1 MPEKD
6 LRLLL
11 CTRYKPRTVELRFEL
26 FVRICNN
33 SVGGVRGAGLR
44 REPTGLQDTAGR
56 RKTFNFTTTLLRGLI
71 YCAPAFSVNH
81 ARKTNVSSR
90 LFKMDVAPLGSP
102 LTVPLESM
110 TASVGDLF
118 DGLAPS
124 QTTTSATH
132 LHLPVLDI
140 LTSEPGPPRVRV
152 YSTDAQN
159 FSHDMTLAMH
169 TPAPCR
175 SRAKSVEAVP
185 NFSTIIPGGTSDV
198 GITKP
203 IAISPGVEKELRVG
217 INVIERGHLRSQ
229 SHSSNPQHGTMT
241 IMNGSKETNKIE
253 REFCGDITKSN
264 PPRIE
269 TQSTLGAT
277 IETSTSNEDDPIIHL
292 RRPSSFDDLSAVSSL
307 SDTHSYQNLDSKSGR
322 RLGSL
327 FNRKKRHGKGMSFGT
342 AIKGP
347 RRDVAPNESLSR
359 ETMDRSLEQH
369 LLCRSA
375 RSLNHPDVDSNKEH
389 RRIKSGVDEKSTG
402 VKSSWLMPIS
412 SASQGDMIDMNT
424 TDPVDPFSGLI
435 GMPQGDVSAASESS
449 SSCLNVFGSPV
460 SKSSLGGVS
469 PLEPPC
475 IDQAC
480 KSSLLSNRPSVISS
494 HCRRRT
500 CGASVTS
507 DFDPLYEDEEYTSSS
522 IVGGQSFGSS
532 TAHSAL
538 HSGLPPRRHK
548 DDPLLSKSRYR
559 SPLLFAS
566 PNNNGRVSSRKSK
579 NGHRG
584 GHHRVATVDNCMFG
598 SIAQVELSSSH
609 KHTPYPTTPG
619 SIGDLIDCQS
629 AQHRSVDETA
639 TVSITPV
646 ECTASLNTSPVEEE
660 GEDVGSVESF
670 EEELRKGDGKAK
682 VITKEVK
689 NVFQPLAVSAR
700 KLLRIPKQEAS
711 TLRADGCLT

>member
-1 MPEKD
+1 
-6 LRLLL
+6 
-11 CTRYKPRTVELRFEL
+11 
-26 FVRICNN
+26 
-33 SVGGVRGAGLR
+33 
-44 REPTGLQDTAGR
+44 
-56 RKTFNFTTTLLRGLI
+56 
-71 YCAPAFSVNH
+71 
-81 ARKTNVSSR
+81 
-90 LFKMDVAPLGSP
+90 
-102 LTVPLESM
+102 
-110 TASVGDLF
+110 
-118 DGLAPS
+118 
-124 QTTTSATH
+124 
-132 LHLPVLDI
+132 
-140 LTSEPGPPRVRV
+140 
-152 YSTDAQN
+152 
-159 FSHDMTLAMH
+159 
-169 TPAPCR
+169 
-175 SRAKSVEAVP
+175 
-185 NFSTIIPGGTSDV
+185 
-198 GITKP
+198 
-203 IAISPGVEKELRVG
+203 
-217 INVIERGHLRSQ
+217 
-229 SHSSNPQHGTMT
+229 MT
-241 IMNGSKETNKIE
+241 ITTGSKERNKIE
-253 REFCGDITKSN
+253 REFCGDIIKHTPS
-264 PPRIE
+264 RRE
-269 TQSTLGAT
+269 TQSTLGVT
-277 IETSTSNEDDPIIHL
+277 IETPTSNEGDPIIHL
-292 RRPSSFDDLSAVSSL
+292 RRATSFDDLSAVSSL

-327 FNRKKRHGKGMSFGT
+327 FNRKKRQGKGMSFGT
-342 AIKGP
+342 AIKGS
-347 RRDVAPNESLSR
+347 RRDDALNESLSR

-375 RSLNHPDVDSNKEH
+375 RSLNQPDVDNNKH
-389 RRIKSGVDEKSTG
+389 R
-402 VKSSWLMPIS
+402 
-412 SASQGDMIDMNT
+412 DMIDMKP

-435 GMPQGDVSAASESS
+435 GMPQGDVSAASEKL
-449 SSCLNVFGSPV
+449 SSCLDVFGSPV

-469 PLEPPC
+469 PLESPC

-480 KSSLLSNRPSVISS
+480 RSSLQSNRPSVISHS
-494 HCRRRT
+494 RRSRT

-566 PNNNGRVSSRKSK
+566 PDNSGRVSSRKSK

-584 GHHRVATVDNCMFG
+584 GHNRVASIDNCMFG

-609 KHTPYPTTPG
+609 KCTQYPNTPG
-619 SIGDLIDCQS
+619 SIGDMIDCQS
-629 AQHRSVDETA
+629 EHRSVDETA

-646 ECTASLNTSPVEEE
+646 ECMASLNTSPVEEE
-660 GEDVGSVESF
+660 GEEVGSVESF

>member
-1 MPEKD
+1 
-6 LRLLL
+6 
-11 CTRYKPRTVELRFEL
+11 
-26 FVRICNN
+26 
-33 SVGGVRGAGLR
+33 
-44 REPTGLQDTAGR
+44 
-56 RKTFNFTTTLLRGLI
+56 
-71 YCAPAFSVNH
+71 
-81 ARKTNVSSR
+81 
-90 LFKMDVAPLGSP
+90 MDVTPLGSP
-102 LTVPLESM
+102 LTIPLESM
-110 TASVGDLF
+110 TAASVGDIF
-118 DGLAPS
+118 DGLAS
-124 QTTTSATH
+124 GQTTTSATH
-132 LHLPVLDI
+132 LHLPVLGI
-140 LTSEPGPPRVRV
+140 LRPPSEPGPPRLRV

-159 FSHDMTLAMH
+159 FSHDMMA
-169 TPAPCR
+169 PPCR
-175 SRAKSVEAVP
+175 SRAKSVEAVVP
-185 NFSTIIPGGTSDV
+185 NFSTNIPCCTSGV
-198 GITKP
+198 GISKP
-203 IAISPGVEKELRVG
+203 IAKSPGAEKGLRVG
-217 INVIERGHLRSQ
+217 MDVNEPGYLRSQ
-229 SHSSNPQHGTMT
+229 SNSSNPQQMT
-241 IMNGSKETNKIE
+241 ITTGSKERNKIE
-253 REFCGDITKSN
+253 REFCGDIIKHTPS
-264 PPRIE
+264 RRE
-269 TQSTLGAT
+269 TQSTLGVT
-277 IETSTSNEDDPIIHL
+277 IETPTSNEGDPIIHL
-292 RRPSSFDDLSAVSSL
+292 RRATSFDDLSAVSSL

-327 FNRKKRHGKGMSFGT
+327 FNRKKRQGKGMSFGT
-342 AIKGP
+342 AIKGS
-347 RRDVAPNESLSR
+347 RRDDALNESLSR

-375 RSLNHPDVDSNKEH
+375 RSLNQPDVDNNKH
-389 RRIKSGVDEKSTG
+389 RRRIKSGEDEKNTG
-402 VKSSWLMPIS
+402 IKSSWLIPIS
-412 SASQGDMIDMNT
+412 SAPQKGDMIDMKP

-435 GMPQGDVSAASESS
+435 GMPQGDVSAASEKL
-449 SSCLNVFGSPV
+449 SSCLDVFGSPV

-469 PLEPPC
+469 PLESPC

-480 KSSLLSNRPSVISS
+480 RSSLQSNRPSVISHS
-494 HCRRRT
+494 RRSRT

-566 PNNNGRVSSRKSK
+566 PDNSGRVSSRKSK

-584 GHHRVATVDNCMFG
+584 GHNRVASIDNCMFG

-609 KHTPYPTTPG
+609 KCTQYPTTPG
-619 SIGDLIDCQS
+619 SIGDMIDCQS
-629 AQHRSVDETA
+629 EHRSVDETA

-646 ECTASLNTSPVEEE
+646 ECMASLNTSPVEEE
-660 GEDVGSVESF
+660 GEEVGSVESF